1 MKPGYCHQRGDL
13 SCIIKCQKGVAE
25 CPGGSSGSICPRA
38 YTPKYLKVY
47 GLKCTKSPKAHRHHH
62 HNSTRTAAHDGP
74 PAPTNGEEHAVDALA
89 PGGAVEKLRR

>member
-1 MKPGYCHQRGDL
+1 M
-13 SCIIKCQKGVAE
+13 
-25 CPGGSSGSICPRA
+25 PGGSAPFGSWNEHAVSAVVTYDP
-38 YTPKYLKVY
+38 LKVY

-89 PGGAVEKLRR
+89 PAGAVEKLRR